1 MQQVILK
8 IKGMHCPSC
17 AMNIDGTLEEIEGVK
32 EARTNYARSEAVVVV
47 DEAKV
52 NMNQIRQEIINL
64 GYEVV

>member
-1 MQQVILK
+1 
-8 IKGMHCPSC
+8 
-17 AMNIDGTLEEIEGVK
+17 MNIDGTLEEIEGVK